1 MDRVPTALAAK
12 MRWITL
18 VFAGLT
24 FWGKVTICNCFDY
37 EEPDYDYYEEE
48 RAEPIDYK
56 DPCKA
61 GECSSLTCSKVFFRG
76 WFCVPKPLAL
86 SRRARARV
94 YVCACN
100 EGMTAGVCR
109 WSRCPLFTH
118 PSYRIN
124 HYQTPRAASASS
136 LRARAHA
143 GHSTRMNSLCLESH
157 LRFHDVVV
165 SK

>member
-61 GECSSLTCSKVFFRG
+61 GECSSPTPHKSLLNPGSLLRRRRHV
-76 WFCVPKPLAL
+76 CVCAPAL
-86 SRRARARV
+86 ARV
-94 YVCACN
+94 CV
-100 EGMTAGVCR
+100 
-109 WSRCPLFTH
+109 
-118 PSYRIN
+118 
-124 HYQTPRAASASS
+124 Q
-136 LRARAHA
+136 
-143 GHSTRMNSLCLESH
+143 
-157 LRFHDVVV
+157 
-165 SK
+165 

>member
-1 MDRVPTALAAK
+1 MSLADWIDHLPSAEQRGLPFEFCLQMDQVPTALAAK

-61 GECSSLTCSKVFFRG
+61 GECSSLTCSKLFFGSGSASARLESARVRA
-76 WFCVPKPLAL
+76 CV
-86 SRRARARV
+86 RARA
-94 YVCACN
+94 
-100 EGMTAGVCR
+100 
-109 WSRCPLFTH
+109 
-118 PSYRIN
+118 I
-124 HYQTPRAASASS
+124 
-136 LRARAHA
+136 AR
-143 GHSTRMNSLCLESH
+143 
-157 LRFHDVVV
+157 
-165 SK
+165 

>member
-61 GECSSLTCSKVFFRG
+61 GECSSLTCSKVFFGSGCASETPPACSLRVG
-76 WFCVPKPLAL
+76 V
-86 SRRARARV
+86 RA
-94 YVCACN
+94 CACVR
-100 EGMTAGVCR
+100 VCV
-109 WSRCPLFTH
+109 CV
-118 PSYRIN
+118 
-124 HYQTPRAASASS
+124 Q
-136 LRARAHA
+136 
-143 GHSTRMNSLCLESH
+143 
-157 LRFHDVVV
+157 
-165 SK
+165 

>member
-1 MDRVPTALAAK
+1 MDRVPPALAAK

-61 GECSSLTCSKVFFRG
+61 GECSSAPLQKSFLR
-76 WFCVPKPLAL
+76 CVRSRSGALAW
-86 SRRARARV
+86 SRHVCARA
-94 YVCACN
+94 
-100 EGMTAGVCR
+100 
-109 WSRCPLFTH
+109 
-118 PSYRIN
+118 
-124 HYQTPRAASASS
+124 SA
-136 LRARAHA
+136 LIKR
-143 GHSTRMNSLCLESH
+143 
-157 LRFHDVVV
+157 
-165 SK
+165 

>member
-1 MDRVPTALAAK
+1 MDRVPPALAAK

-61 GECSSLTCSKVFFRG
+61 GECSSAPCKSPFCPASEAAPARSLGVGTCA
-76 WFCVPKPLAL
+76 CV
-86 SRRARARV
+86 RARAP
-94 YVCACN
+94 A
-100 EGMTAGVCR
+100 
-109 WSRCPLFTH
+109 
-118 PSYRIN
+118 
-124 HYQTPRAASASS
+124 
-136 LRARAHA
+136 
-143 GHSTRMNSLCLESH
+143 
-157 LRFHDVVV
+157 
-165 SK
+165 

>member
-1 MDRVPTALAAK
+1 MDRAPTALAAK

-61 GECSSLTCSKVFFRG
+61 GEYSSLTLCKSLFFSASES
-76 WFCVPKPLAL
+76 PP
-86 SRRARARV
+86 SRLLGV
-94 YVCACN
+94 GTCACVC
-100 EGMTAGVCR
+100 MRAGV
-109 WSRCPLFTH
+109 
-118 PSYRIN
+118 
-124 HYQTPRAASASS
+124 
-136 LRARAHA
+136 
-143 GHSTRMNSLCLESH
+143 H
-157 LRFHDVVV
+157 LRNKEMTVGVY
-165 SK
+165 